1 MDFPQAMPISLWTSH
16 PFTSRNSCP
25 SQHCI
30 LVIKIAKNYGGP
42 RIYLTNKLTLS
53 GCWNFMNDGRRQES
67 PGSKAKDFITHT
79 NSHIQSITVS
89 LCQFFT
95 LQFPEGVIKRARR
108 ALHTQ
113 CSVLQGRNPESLVTG
128 IQLDCLS
135 FQKDILYLLYW
146 SVSMS
151 TLCFLLKIFSF
162 LSVQYDIEQ
171 CPFLLNNGIL
181 YPHIPHLR

>member
-1 MDFPQAMPISLWTSH
+1 
-16 PFTSRNSCP
+16 
-25 SQHCI
+25 
-30 LVIKIAKNYGGP
+30 
-42 RIYLTNKLTLS
+42 
-53 GCWNFMNDGRRQES
+53 MNDGKRQES
-67 PGSKAKDFITHT
+67 AGSKAKDFITHT
-79 NSHIQSITVS
+79 NSHIQSIRVS

-95 LQFPEGVIKRARR
+95 LQFPDGVIKRARR

-151 TLCFLLKIFSF
+151 TLCFRRRQYFYLSRFSHSYQFSMTLSNAPFFSIMISFIPIF
-162 LSVQYDIEQ
+162 LV
-171 CPFLLNNGIL
+171 
-181 YPHIPHLR
+181 